1 MRNALRN
8 VWQWIRSVSGD
19 DAYDLYLKHH
29 AHAHPGSPPLT
40 RRAFYDEQQA
50 RKWSSVNRCC

>member
-1 MRNALRN
+1 
-8 VWQWIRSVSGD
+8 VSGD
-19 DAYDLYLKHH
+19 DAYELYLKHH
-29 AHAHPGSPPLT
+29 VHAHPGSTPLD